1 MARTHE
7 PTPKKQSRSET
18 SRPRPAS
25 SVDHVPTHNL
35 GPVLLAVLGLLAA
48 MGPLSTD
55 LVLPAFTGIA
65 EHLDTDPAAVQLTLT
80 AFLIGIGSGPLL
92 VGPLSDR
99 FGRRTVLIIALA
111 LYAVS
116 ALFMAFAWHIA
127 ILIALRAVQGL
138 GAAAAVVLSRAV
150 AADLTTGT
158 RAVRAVSIISVGVGI
173 GALIAPTI
181 GGALQTTFDWH
192 AVFVASAVLGVV
204 ALLLVLFLV
213 PETHPP
219 SQRTAGS
226 GPLAILQGMGML
238 LHRGDVR
245 GYVVAI
251 GSAYAAMTAFL
262 VSSPFVGQQVL
273 GLDPFTYGVLLTTAA
288 SSVSVASLANAL
300 LASRVDARILL
311 YIGQTSTLTAGAA
324 LLVAALTGT
333 LNVVVFVLGAF
344 LLFAGTGLVMA
355 NTTALTLA
363 VAGRSRGT
371 ASALCSTG
379 QYAMGALA
387 PIIVGLLGAGSPLPM
402 AATVAGFGVIG
413 VVALFLGRLGAPR
426 EAA

>member
-1 MARTHE
+1 M
-7 PTPKKQSRSET
+7 
-18 SRPRPAS
+18 
-25 SVDHVPTHNL
+25 
-35 GPVLLAVLGLLAA
+35 LAA

-65 EHLDTDPAAVQLTLT
+65 ADLDTDPASVQLTLT
-80 AFLIGIGSGPLL
+80 AFLIGIGCGPLL

-99 FGRRTVLIIALA
+99 FGRRTVLIIALV
-111 LYAVS
+111 LYAGA

-127 ILIALRAVQGL
+127 LLIALRAVQGL
-138 GAAAAVVLSRAV
+138 GAAAAVVLSRAI

-158 RAVRAVSIISVGVGI
+158 RAVRAVSIISVAVGV

-181 GGALQTTFDWH
+181 GGALQSTFDWH
-192 AVFVASAVLGVV
+192 AVFLASAVIGTI
-204 ALLLVLFLV
+204 ALLLVTCLV

-219 SQRTAGS
+219 SQRSVGR
-226 GPLAILQGMGML
+226 GPLAILQGMGTL
-238 LHRGDVR
+238 LRRGDVR

-251 GSAYAAMTAFL
+251 GAAYAAMTSFL

-273 GLDPFTYGVLLTTAA
+273 GLDPFTYGVLLTSAA
-288 SSVSVASLANAL
+288 SSVSIASLLNAA

-311 YIGQTSTLTAGAA
+311 YIGQACTVVAGAT
-324 LLVAALTGT
+324 LLVTALTGT
-333 LNVVVFVLGAF
+333 LTVVTFVIGAF

-387 PIIVGLLGAGSPLPM
+387 PVIVGLLGAGATLPM